1 MGEEKKKKKR
11 QSPPFPLSNIYHA
24 AVGGALTLPMGVQGP
39 PYRSG
44 VDGHKNAR
52 HGFLAGFPAVSL

>member
-1 MGEEKKKKKR
+1 MGEEKNLK
-11 QSPPFPLSNIYHA
+11 SNPCLSHCRTLNSQL
-24 AVGGALTLPMGVQGP
+24 VFGGALTLPMGVQGP
-39 PYRSG
+39 PYRSD